1 MMIRSINSEILDN
14 DTAISL
20 KNLFFIKG
28 KIKLIKLSSDFLL
41 NQTGKV
47 HIFNYLGVDYLYS

>member
-28 KIKLIKLSSDFLL
+28 KIKLIKLSSDYLL
-41 NQTGKV
+41 KKTSPK
-47 HIFNYLGVDYLYS
+47 

>member
-14 DTAISL
+14 DTTISL

-28 KIKLIKLSSDFLL
+28 KIKLIKLSSVCLMHATGEVNFL
-41 NQTGKV
+41 
-47 HIFNYLGVDYLYS
+47 NYLGDNYFIN